1 MKLKPLALGLT
12 LGILS
17 AIAIAFVTYYPEF
30 TSYGSGMRELLV
42 DSYPYYDYSVWYK
55 VLAGV
60 GLGFLDGFIGGIIIA
75 WVYNLVGGSSE

>member
-12 LGILS
+12 FGILS
-17 AIAIAFVTYYPEF
+17 AIAIAFVSYYPEF
-30 TSYGSGMRELLV
+30 TSYGSGMRELIV

-60 GLGFLDGFIGGIIIA
+60 GIGFLDGFFGGIIIA
-75 WVYNLVGGSSE
+75 WVYNLFVGSDE